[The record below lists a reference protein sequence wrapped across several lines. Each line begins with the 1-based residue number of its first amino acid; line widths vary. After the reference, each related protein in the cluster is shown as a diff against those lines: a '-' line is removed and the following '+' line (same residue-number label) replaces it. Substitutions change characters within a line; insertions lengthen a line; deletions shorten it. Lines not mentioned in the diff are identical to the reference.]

1 MTVGDVVLA
10 ARVAAGLFVIVAP
23 TLLFLALWRGL
34 QAMKDDELVQRVQ
47 QRADGMD
54 QARSPLTAPVPSSP
68 STVPCPH
75 CGTGNRRDV
84 SYCRGCLASLE

>member
-1 MTVGDVVLA
+1 MAVGEVVLA

-54 QARSPLTAPVPSSP
+54 QTRSPLTAPVP

-84 SYCRGCLASLE
+84 SYCRDCLASLE